1 MEPEE
6 ENRHTFVEIVLALL
20 EERFPW
26 LGSNEDEPVSGANA
40 VDELTDLHRSLIK
53 ERDQPSRNDAGTES

>member
-26 LGSNEDEPVSGANA
+26 LGSNEEEPVSDADA
-40 VDELTDLHRSLIK
+40 VDELTDLHRSLTN
-53 ERDQPSRNDAGTES
+53 ERDQRGRKDGGTEL